1 MRASHFF
8 SLSNEVESKAWAQIA
23 YTNKFAMAY
32 YEKKN
37 GTILGR
43 ASLSTG

>member
-1 MRASHFF
+1 MRASHFI

-32 YEKKN
+32 YEKK

>member
-23 YTNKFAMAY
+23 YTNKFATTY
-32 YEKKN
+32 YEKKMVPY
-37 GTILGR
+37 
-43 ASLSTG
+43 